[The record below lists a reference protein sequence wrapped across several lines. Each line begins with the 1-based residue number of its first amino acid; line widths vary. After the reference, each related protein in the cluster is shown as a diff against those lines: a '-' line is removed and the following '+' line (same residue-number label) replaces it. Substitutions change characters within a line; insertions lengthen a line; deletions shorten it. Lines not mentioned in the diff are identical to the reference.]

1 MAVNKVIYGSEVLID
16 LTDDTVNESSLKQ
29 GYTAHDCH
37 GNLITGTHVESGGS
51 SDAGLP
57 DTIEAGDT
65 PIWMHLQMCTTRS
78 DSSSDAYKLGS
89 GRFIAPK
96 DGTYRFTFV
105 GWTNAASS
113 GNGNKARVYLS
124 TASNKLYSDSFGG
137 MQVVQLPYNDA
148 DTRSVHM
155 DVTVKAGTN
164 IYFFGRTASSSVSS
178 YVAGSTGTVH
188 AFLVSIAW
196 DNGCNN
202 VG

>member
-1 MAVNKVIYGSEVLID
+1 MAVNKVIYGSDVLID
-16 LTDDTVNESSLKQ
+16 LTDDTINESSLKQ

-51 SDAGLP
+51 SGAGLP
-57 DTIEAGDT
+57 DTIEAGNT
-65 PIWMHLQMCTTRS
+65 PIWMHLQTCTTRS

-89 GRFIAPK
+89 GMFAAPK
-96 DGTYRFTFV
+96 NGTYRFTFV

-113 GNGNKARVYLS
+113 SNGNKARVYLS
-124 TASNKLYSDSFGG
+124 TASNKLYSDSLGG
-137 MQVVQLPYNDA
+137 LKVVTLPYNDA
-148 DTRSVHM
+148 DVRSVHM
-155 DVTVKAGTN
+155 DVTLKAGQK
-164 IYFFGRTASSSVSS
+164 IFFFGQTASSNISS

-188 AFLVSIAW
+188 AFLVSVAW

>member
-1 MAVNKVIYGSEVLID
+1 MAVNKVILNDETLID
-16 LTDDTVNESSLKQ
+16 LSNDTITASALKI
-29 GYTAHDCH
+29 GYTAHDCS
-37 GNLITGTHVESGGS
+37 GEQITGTYVESGGS
-51 SDAGLP
+51 SGAGLP
-57 DTIEAGDT
+57 DIIEAGDT

-89 GRFIAPK
+89 GMFVAPK
-96 DGTYRFTFV
+96 NGTYRFTFV

-124 TASNKLYSDSFGG
+124 TASNKLYSDGLGG
-137 MQVVQLPYNDA
+137 LQVVTLPYNDA
-148 DTRSVHM
+148 DVRSVHM
-155 DVTVKAGTN
+155 DVTLKAGQK
-164 IYFFGRTASSSVSS
+164 IFFFGQTASSNISS

-188 AFLVSIAW
+188 AFLVSVAW

>member
-1 MAVNKVIYGSEVLID
+1 MAVNKVIYGSDVLID

-37 GNLITGTHVESGGS
+37 GNLITGEHVESGGS
-51 SDAGLP
+51 SGAGLP
-57 DTIEAGDT
+57 DIIEAGDT
-65 PIWMHLQMCTTRS
+65 PIWMHLQTVSTRS

-96 DGTYRFTFV
+96 NGTYRFTFV

-113 GNGNKARVYLS
+113 GKGNKARVYLS
-124 TASNKLYSDSFGG
+124 TASNKLYSDDLGG
-137 MQVVQLPYNDA
+137 TQVVELPYNDA
-148 DTRSVHM
+148 DVRSVYM
-155 DVTVKAGTN
+155 DVTLKAGQK
-164 IYFFGRTASSSVSS
+164 IFFFGRTASSNVSS

-188 AFLVSIAW
+188 AFLVSVAW

>member
-1 MAVNKVIYGSEVLID
+1 MGVNKVIYDSEVLID
-16 LTDDTVNESSLKQ
+16 LTDDTVNASSLKQ

-51 SDAGLP
+51 SGAGLP

-124 TASNKLYSDSFGG
+124 TSSNKLSSDSLGG
-137 MQVVQLPYNDA
+137 LQVVELPYNDA
-148 DTRSVHM
+148 DVRSVHM
-155 DVTVKAGTN
+155 DVNLKAGQR
-164 IYFFGRTASSSVSS
+164 IFFFGRTASSNVSS

-188 AFLVSIAW
+188 AFLVSVAW

-202 VG
+202 IG